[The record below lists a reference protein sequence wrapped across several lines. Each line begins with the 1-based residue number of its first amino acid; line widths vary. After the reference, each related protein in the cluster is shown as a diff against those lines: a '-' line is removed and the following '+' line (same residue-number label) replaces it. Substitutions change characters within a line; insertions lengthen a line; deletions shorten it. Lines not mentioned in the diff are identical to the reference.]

1 MDSLPVVIAKVWWF
15 CMHVSRTGGRKYFG
29 FINPRLICAIVIA
42 IEIYG
47 KEKHTISSVK
57 HGRGTHTWS
66 CLAASG
72 SSIIDDVK
80 TDRSSRINSV
90 QMGHPGIL
98 QKQPKSFSRQ
108 RNGMLLNGQVV
119 LPIPAKWSMTCSYWR
134 QNWMQRPTEDGCS
147 KDLAEHLKAMSVA
160 KDFYSQY

>member
-1 MDSLPVVIAKVWWF
+1 MVLHACVQDWGKKILWIYKPKINLCHSDCNRNLWK
-15 CMHVSRTGGRKYFG
+15 RKAYH
-29 FINPRLICAIVIA
+29 IICQTWQR
-42 IEIYG
+42 
-47 KEKHTISSVK
+47 HTYMVM
-57 HGRGTHTWS
+57 S